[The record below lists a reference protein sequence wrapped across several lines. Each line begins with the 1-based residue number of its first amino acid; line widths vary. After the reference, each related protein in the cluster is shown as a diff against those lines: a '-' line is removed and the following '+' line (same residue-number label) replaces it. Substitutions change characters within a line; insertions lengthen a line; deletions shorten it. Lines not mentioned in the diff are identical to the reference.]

1 MQKQKQMKMRRVN
14 AAIAVTAAIAALA
27 VGSTAVAG
35 ALPQSERASVASV
48 ARAVTPGVVS
58 ITTDKG
64 GAAKGRAM
72 LEAPPMPDGPLA
84 PPSAH
89 DQMLGPQMRGPM
101 PGPQTRAPN
110 GPRFP
115 GAPGGRGA
123 LPDMQGGSG
132 VIVDAVQGYVLT
144 NDHVVRGAKNIEVTT
159 SDDRRFKARVIGGD
173 QTTDIALLQINPDK
187 LVAVPLGES
196 SSLQVGDFVLAV
208 GNPFGI
214 GQSVSSGIVSAL
226 GRTGLGIEGYENFIQ
241 TDASINPGAS
251 GGALISL
258 DGKLV
263 GVNTALISKSGG
275 NVGIG
280 LAVPVD
286 VARQIMDQLIVN
298 GEVKRGRIGV
308 VLKDAR
314 TRVSKDHPTSAVGA
328 AIESV
333 EPASPAERAGL
344 AKGDVVVAANG
355 APINSS
361 SRFRNLVGLLP
372 VGSDVD
378 LRYRRGDEILEAKVR
393 VEAPVERKAST
404 RSRRRTAEDW
414 R

>member
-1 MQKQKQMKMRRVN
+1 M
-14 AAIAVTAAIAALA
+14 AVTAALV
-27 VGSTAVAG
+27 VGSASVAG
-35 ALPQSERASVASV
+35 TLPETERASVASV
-48 ARAVTPGVVS
+48 VRAVTPGVVN

-64 GAAKGRAM
+64 GAGNARAM
-72 LEAPPMPDGPLA
+72 LDAPPMPDGPLT

-89 DQMLGPQMRGPM
+89 DPMLGLQMRGPM
-101 PGPQTRAPN
+101 FGPQARGPN
-110 GPRFP
+110 APRFP
-115 GAPGGRGA
+115 GAPGSKGA
-123 LPDMQGGSG
+123 PPEAQGGSG

-144 NDHVVRGAKNIEVTT
+144 NDHVVRGAKSIEVTT
-159 SDDRRFKARVIGGD
+159 KDDRRFKARVVGRD
-173 QTTDIALLQINPDK
+173 QTTDIALLQINPNN
-187 LVAVPLGES
+187 LVAVPMGES

-241 TDASINPGAS
+241 TDASINPGSS

-286 VARQIMDQLIVN
+286 VARQVMDQLIVN
-298 GEVKRGRIGV
+298 GEVKRGRIGI

-314 TRVSKDHPTSAVGA
+314 TLAANGHATSAVGA

-344 AKGDVVVAANG
+344 AKGDIVVAANG
-355 APINSS
+355 APIKSS
-361 SRFRNLVGLLP
+361 PRLRNLVGLLP
-372 VGSDVD
+372 IGSEVN
-378 LRYRRGDEILEAKVR
+378 LRYQRGVEILETKVL
-393 VEAPVERKAST
+393 VEELKQRKAST
-404 RSRRRTAEDW
+404 RSKRRTAEDW